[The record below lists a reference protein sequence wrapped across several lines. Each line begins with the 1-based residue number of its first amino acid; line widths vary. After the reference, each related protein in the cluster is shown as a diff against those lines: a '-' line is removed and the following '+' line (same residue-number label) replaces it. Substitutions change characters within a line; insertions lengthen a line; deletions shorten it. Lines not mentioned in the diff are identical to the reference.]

1 MRIIRNSFLRT
12 IGRVL
17 ALVFISFILALIF
30 ANFNFDFSK
39 LLYDDV
45 HAASVNDWYHGLNLT
60 NGLLRNSS
68 NSSTI
73 SQGSSTTFNGD
84 NISVNSLEF
93 VGVSIGSG
101 NYLVFNTEHIATHYA
116 YQLRLYLC
124 GQNSLPTTDG
134 KIYIG
139 SSLTG
144 ISPVSALHSTENVS
158 NDIVYKTGSGYS
170 YPYCRAYNYSFDSS
184 QSGNFMAIRFNSNFS
199 TSIAFLGYTLE
210 PMGVSYSTESTT
222 YNALLSAIT
231 ESTTDIITRINRHN
245 ELVDN
250 AITNSENRITSN
262 ANSNAS
268 TITSNQN
275 SNTQS
280 QIANDNSNQA
290 QTNSNLNKINDSIN
304 DDDVDNDQA
313 TSYFSNFDYNDLG
326 LSDIITLPLNYINAL
341 SDNTC
346 VPLRFT
352 MPFVHNSV
360 TLPCMYEIY
369 ETHFPNFLNVW
380 QIISTG
386 IISYWVCINIFASV
400 KGFKDPQ
407 SDKVEVMDL

>member
-1 MRIIRNSFLRT
+1 MRIIKNSFLRS
-12 IGRVL
+12 IGRML
-17 ALVFISFILALIF
+17 ALLFVSFILALIF

-45 HAASVNDWYHGLNLT
+45 HAVSVNDWYHGLNLT

-84 NISVNSLEF
+84 NISVNTLEF

-144 ISPVSALHSTENVS
+144 ISSVSALYSTENVS
-158 NDIVYKTGSGYS
+158 RDIVYKTGSGYS
-170 YPYCRAYNYSFDSS
+170 YSYCRAYNYSFDST

-222 YNALLSAIT
+222 YSALVSAIT
-231 ESTTDIITRINRHN
+231 ESTSDVISRINRHN

-262 ANSNAS
+262 ANSN
-268 TITSNQN
+268 
-275 SNTQS
+275 TQA
-280 QIANDNSNQA
+280 QIDNDNSNQV

-304 DDDVDNDQA
+304 NDEIDNNSGND
-313 TSYFSNFDYNDLG
+313 FFDNVNVSSHGITG
-326 LSDIITLPLNYINAL
+326 LITLPLNFI
-341 SDNTC
+341 SS
-346 VPLRFT
+346 FT
-352 MPFVHNSV
+352 TSACSPFSV
-360 TLPCMYEIY
+360 TI
-369 ETHFPNFLNVW
+369 FDKN
-380 QIISTG
+380 
-386 IISYWVCINIFASV
+386 INIPCLSPLEKQLLGNDLYNLIVVGFNAPLVYGICLYFVRSV
-400 KGFKDPQ
+400 KNANNPND
-407 SDKVEVMDL
+407 DRIEVVDL